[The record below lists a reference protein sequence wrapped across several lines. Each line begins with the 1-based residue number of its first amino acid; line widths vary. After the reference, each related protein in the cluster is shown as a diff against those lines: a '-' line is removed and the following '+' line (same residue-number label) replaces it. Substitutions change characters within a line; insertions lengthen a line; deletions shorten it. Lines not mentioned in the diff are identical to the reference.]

1 MRLSCQWFTIID
13 TTVTMSEPLSPIFG
27 EARPSESVA
36 DMPLGEVVREYIRL
50 YADGVSHTAKAK
62 RLDTDR
68 FLSFLSRHR
77 RVKEI
82 DQLKVRDWDFSSTQ
96 RFVDESLK
104 IGEAPATV
112 SRRLATLKHM
122 GRVLSERLSGFI
134 NPARE
139 VKPPKEQPTRPKS
152 INAGE
157 VKEIME
163 LARSRRENKGGFIS
177 LRNEAILALLLD
189 TGLRADE
196 IRGIRMSQVDPR
208 LQWIDQVRTKGRRFR
223 KVYITSKMRSELAT
237 YLSAREQE
245 LKRFFPKLNPAIDS
259 KLPLFISVYKASAS
273 DTRSFDMGAKTIW
286 RAVRSFSIDTKL
298 HPHLLRH
305 TFATDL
311 LEDSRD
317 IRLVAQAL
325 GHSDVRVT
333 MRYTERGD
341 EEVAQ
346 ALEKAR
352 NKTKN

>member
-1 MRLSCQWFTIID
+1 
-13 TTVTMSEPLSPIFG
+13 MSNPHSPIFG
-27 EARPSESVA
+27 EARPSEAVS
-36 DMPLGEVVREYIRL
+36 DMPLSAVVREYIRL
-50 YADGVSHTAKAK
+50 YAEGVSHTAKAK

-68 FLSFLSRHR
+68 FLGFLCRYR
-77 RVKEI
+77 RAKEI
-82 DQLKVRDWDFSSTQ
+82 DALKVRDWDFSSTQ

-104 IGEAPATV
+104 IGESPATV

-139 VKPPKEQPTRPKS
+139 VRPPKEQPTRPKS
-152 INAGE
+152 IETSE
-157 VKEIME
+157 VEEIKKI
-163 LARSRRENKGGFIS
+163 ARSRREGKGNFIS
-177 LRNEAILALLLD
+177 LRNETILALLLD

-196 IRGIRMSQVDPR
+196 IRGIRMSQLDQQ

-223 KVYITSKMRSELAT
+223 KVYITTQMRDNLKV

-245 LKRFFPKLNPAIDS
+245 LKRFFPKLNPSIDA
-259 KLPLFISVYKASAS
+259 KLPLFISVYKASAA
-273 DTRSFDMGAKTIW
+273 DTRSFEMGAKTIW
-286 RAVRSFSIDTKL
+286 RAVRSFSVDTKL

-311 LEDSRD
+311 LEDSKD

-346 ALEKAR
+346 AVEKAR
-352 NKTKN
+352 NKRS